1 MIYALRIKITIQN
14 ETEPY
19 VMFTKH
25 IAGGSTG
32 ILLFQSCG
40 VSEVVYWVYTLF
52 YVYVLYVSN
61 QMNVI
66 DNRDFYHGRKGIQ
79 MWYQWSKEKH
89 VVLHH
94 YGKYYK
100 FMNFII
106 FEKDTCFL
114 GLFAEKTYE

>member
-25 IAGGSTG
+25 IVGGSIG

-40 VSEVVYWVYTLF
+40 VNEVVYCVYTLF
-52 YVYVLYVSN
+52 YACVLYGSN

-66 DNRDFYHGRKGIQ
+66 DNRDFYHARKGIQ
-79 MWYQWSKEKH
+79 M
-89 VVLHH
+89 
-94 YGKYYK
+94 
-100 FMNFII
+100 
-106 FEKDTCFL
+106 
-114 GLFAEKTYE
+114 

>member
-25 IAGGSTG
+25 IVGGSIG

-40 VSEVVYWVYTLF
+40 VNEVVYCVYTLF
-52 YVYVLYVSN
+52 YACVLYGSN

-66 DNRDFYHGRKGIQ
+66 DNRDFYHVRKGIQ
-79 MWYQWSKEKH
+79 M
-89 VVLHH
+89 
-94 YGKYYK
+94 
-100 FMNFII
+100 
-106 FEKDTCFL
+106 
-114 GLFAEKTYE
+114 

>member
-1 MIYALRIKITIQN
+1 
-14 ETEPY
+14 
-19 VMFTKH
+19 MFTKR
-25 IAGGSTG
+25 IVGGSIG

-40 VSEVVYWVYTLF
+40 VNEVVYCMYTLF
-52 YVYVLYVSN
+52 YAYVLYGSN

-66 DNRDFYHGRKGIQ
+66 DNRDFYHARKGIQ
-79 MWYQWSKEKH
+79 MWDQWSKEKH

-100 FMNFII
+100 FMNFIV

-114 GLFAEKTYE
+114 ALFAEKTYK